1 VIALAVVAA
10 TPWLLCLLLT
20 RVAHR
25 VDRWLVPA
33 TAVLVLPTLALVLA
47 VCAAASTLAVGTVLL
62 TADSPWVRVLGA
74 SLLAL
79 VAWRIVEVL
88 RHLARVRSST
98 RAAAEFGRRA
108 DPSTRLLVIDDDTP
122 DAFAVASGGGAVVMT
137 TGLASQLSSD
147 EMEALVLH
155 ERAHLRYRHQVSV
168 QVTEV
173 AAQLVPL
180 LLAASSAVRHAAE
193 RHADECAAHGN
204 RRLAMTALA
213 RAALVCS
220 RSRAG
225 SSQDAGSQGASAA
238 LAGTGGDVVRRVR
251 ALSGPPPAPQRR
263 IVVAVAV
270 ALVVFTGALGVS
282 LADVIQDVVSPESGE
297 VSTDMFR

>member
-1 VIALAVVAA
+1 MIALSVVAA
-10 TPWLLCLLLT
+10 IPWLLCLLGA

-25 VDRWLVPA
+25 VDGWLVPA
-33 TAVLVLPTLALVLA
+33 TAVIVMPAVALVLA
-47 VCAAASTLAVGTVLL
+47 VCAAASALAVGTVLL
-62 TADSPWVRVLGA
+62 TTASSWLWVLGG
-74 SLLAL
+74 SLLGL

-88 RHLARVRSST
+88 RHLARVGSSA

-108 DPSTRLLVIDDDTP
+108 DPSTRLLIIDDDTP

-137 TGLASQLSSD
+137 TGLVAQLSRD
-147 EMEALVLH
+147 ELDALVLH

-168 QVTEV
+168 QMTEV
-173 AAQLVPL
+173 ATRLVPL
-180 LLAASSAVRHAAE
+180 LRAASTVVRHAAE
-193 RHADECAAHGN
+193 RHADECAAHGD

-220 RSRAG
+220 RSHG
-225 SSQDAGSQGASAA
+225 ESGSAA

-251 ALSGPPPAPQRR
+251 ALSDPAPAPQRR

-270 ALVVFTGALGVS
+270 VLVVFVGALTYGLV
-282 LADVIQDVVSPESGE
+282 DVVQDVVSPESGE